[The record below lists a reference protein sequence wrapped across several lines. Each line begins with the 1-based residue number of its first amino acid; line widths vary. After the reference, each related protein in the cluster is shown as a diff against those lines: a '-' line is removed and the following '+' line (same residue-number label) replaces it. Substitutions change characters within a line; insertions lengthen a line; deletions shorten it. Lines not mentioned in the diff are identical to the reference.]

1 MSGRQSIRAL
11 AEGVRVALATPSH
24 IDHRLPELLE
34 PARHAARGASDPALA
49 IRAAHRTL
57 RYLARL
63 PGSRWRNTCLFRSVA
78 ECVLLREHGI
88 AARLCIGIEPQDNTA
103 SGVGAH
109 AWVES
114 PVKLPRSAPPGASM
128 VRLAGSGPRHRDAG

>member
-1 MSGRQSIRAL
+1 MRSL

-34 PARHAARGASDPALA
+34 PCQQTARGESHPDLA

-57 RYLARL
+57 RYLARI
-63 PGSRWRNTCLFRSVA
+63 PGSRWRNTCLYRSVA
-78 ECVLLREHGI
+78 ECVLLRAHGI
-88 AARLCIGIEPQDNTA
+88 AARLCIGVEPQDNSA

-114 PVKLPRSAPPGASM
+114 PSDVQRSAPPGASM
-128 VRLAGSGPRHRDAG
+128 VRLAGSSPRRPDAG